1 MHNKIVAWVVCSL
14 LSPAVCGMEPLD
26 DADLQQVDGQAGAVI
41 SLDLRLNH
49 FGTGANANRFD
60 TSYCNS
66 TNLQY
71 CRLAVSF
78 NNREL
83 AGGLK
88 QWLVFKGIQGTVLLQ
103 DISFEGRDLLVNN
116 GTQIKAAIKLSFD
129 FTKPIVI
136 RNFGFD
142 AIAVENDTA
151 NTDAGRGYLNT
162 DRYAIGQPRV
172 GLFDATHSTLAG
184 TGRETGFAGLN
195 VHGNLATSGSVSIF
209 SCAPPRC

>member
-1 MHNKIVAWVVCSL
+1 MQKLILCTVFA
-14 LSPAVCGMEPLD
+14 LSSARVLSMEPLD
-26 DADLQQVDGQAGAVI
+26 DLGLQQINGQAGAVV

-49 FGTGANANRFD
+49 VSTGANANRFD
-60 TSYCNS
+60 TTLCSS
-66 TNLQY
+66 ANLQY
-71 CRLAVSF
+71 CRIALSF

-88 QWLVFKGIQGTVLLQ
+88 QWLVFKGTQGTIRIQ
-103 DISFEGRDLLVNN
+103 DVTFQGADLLINN
-116 GTQIKAAIKLSFD
+116 NSKVKAAIELGFD
-129 FTKPIVI
+129 RTRPIAI

-142 AIAVENDTA
+142 AIAVETDTA

-162 DRYAIGQPRV
+162 DRYATGQPRV

-184 TGRETGFAGLN
+184 TGRETGFAGLT
-195 VHGNLATSGSVSIF
+195 VHGNMAMNGVINVF